1 MQIKVRTTLRGL
13 CMKDGNQ
20 FSDKQIPES
29 MLLGFL
35 DYRLSLLGLKV
46 KERTRAFE
54 THFRSK
60 RYNHKLVEKNMHRN
74 EKRNEKTSGKYTNN
88 IQVVTTSCVVTEVM
102 FKKSCHGGY

>member
-20 FSDKQIPES
+20 FFDKQILES

-35 DYRLSLLGLKV
+35 DYRLSMLELKV
-46 KERTRAFE
+46 KERTSAFE

-60 RYNHKLVEKNMHRN
+60 RYNHK
-74 EKRNEKTSGKYTNN
+74 S
-88 IQVVTTSCVVTEVM
+88 
-102 FKKSCHGGY
+102 

>member
-20 FSDKQIPES
+20 FFDKQILES

-46 KERTRAFE
+46 KERTSAFK

-60 RYNHKLVEKNMHRN
+60 RYNHK
-74 EKRNEKTSGKYTNN
+74 S
-88 IQVVTTSCVVTEVM
+88 
-102 FKKSCHGGY
+102 